1 MFCTL
6 KYENCQE
13 SITFFG
19 LVEEVPALYSLA
31 SPTSIS
37 SIVYDRRG
45 VGWAG
50 VVGWGGGVV
59 VEKPF
64 LHGKGLHSGM
74 SWPFFC
80 LLLKGMWFFWE
91 HGK

>member
-45 VGWAG
+45 VGWAA
-50 VVGWGGGVV
+50 VGGRWWWL
-59 VEKPF
+59 KNLF
-64 LHGKGLHSGM
+64 LVKAYIVG
-74 SWPFFC
+74 
-80 LLLKGMWFFWE
+80 
-91 HGK
+91 